1 MGHEKIS
8 LPVLM
13 VLVVVVLV
21 VVVVVVVVVAVKVV
35 VVVAAALVIAAAAKY
50 FPRAARN
57 LFVMDKITYEFVIKI
72 SSSVKQSLKNLK
84 NLTLVCRGVCNADT
98 K

>member
-35 VVVAAALVIAAAAKY
+35 VAAAALVIAAAAKY
-50 FPRAARN
+50 FPCAARN
-57 LFVMDKITYEFVIKI
+57 LIVMDIITYEFVIKI
-72 SSSVKQSLKNLK
+72 SSSVKQSLKNLI
-84 NLTLVCRGVCNADT
+84 NLTLVCREVCNADT